1 MRMKKLIGNAAIVIG
16 GSILMIGGMIAV
28 AVLFL
33 GATLIV
39 LLRKL
44 NPRRARAELT
54 GTGKAV

>member
-1 MRMKKLIGNAAIVIG
+1 MRMKKLIGNTAILVA

-44 NPRRARAELT
+44 SPRYARASLN
-54 GTGKAV
+54 GTTRTT

>member
-1 MRMKKLIGNAAIVIG
+1 MRMKKLIENAAILVA
-16 GSILMIGGMIAV
+16 GSILMIGGMVAV

-44 NPRRARAELT
+44 NPRRAAAELT
-54 GTGKAV
+54 GTGKAT